1 MKQKSLLTTLALLLF
16 MIAGV
21 GTAWA
26 GTVTFTFNS
35 DEGLEALRISKP
47 ASGYG
52 TDLGTTAYTLD
63 GVSLT
68 AGHGSTNTRVW
79 NKSGSLELR
88 VYSGGSL
95 TFTAPNAITKI
106 ELTGSTTP
114 FSDED
119 DEFDS
124 NTSTWT
130 GYAASVTLTA
140 TDKAQIS
147 TITVTYGEDSPT
159 PGVIDFESPAS
170 TYTYWKFTNMQ
181 SQQSDKIT
189 AHGDSYYGTT
199 GDENGGKATASI
211 STYAKVARPKT
222 LTCYV
227 SKQSNNTNYSIWYIQ
242 VSSDGKE
249 WKTVEE
255 KDATSMDKGV
265 WVEFTADLLPY
276 SDVYVRVYY
285 EGSTAIRNID
295 DLTLDMVEPTAPLI
309 NATDPDELACNATSG
324 SITYTIDN
332 YAEGTM
338 SATTNADWISG
349 FTYSQ
354 TNENSGQVNFTTTA
368 NTSYSRSG
376 TVMLVYTYGDNNTV
390 KKEVT
395 ITQAEYATTYTLAT
409 SVDPGKHYIIVGEK
423 DGTYAMGAQD
433 SNNRY
438 AIDVDV
444 DDSNNTISV
453 KVTDVVRE
461 FVIYGSG
468 DNYYAIYDETQRGYL
483 YAASN
488 SKNWLRTQSINNE
501 DSKWAISIDS
511 ETNVASIIAD
521 KSSNRNEMQYNSSA
535 ACFSCYGAGNSQEP
549 VYLYVRVDEEA
560 PAEEHVTITDV
571 KYATYC
577 SAKALDFSGE
587 QGVKVYKA
595 KANTN
600 DVTLTAITDGI
611 VPPNTGVII
620 YKDVDA
626 ATTVTAAVST
636 TLGAGD
642 WTDNELIG
650 TLERTIV
657 YFEGEEKYNYI
668 LQSDGQGSVVFN
680 KARPISEGFYYMP
693 ANRAY
698 LSTTSTYSSS
708 RLAVITPDDAAG
720 IRNVIRAARDN
731 DTWYD
736 LQGRSVKIPA
746 KGLYIVNGKKRIVK

>member
-1 MKQKSLLTTLALLLF
+1 MNQKSLLTTLALLLF

-35 DEGLEALRISKP
+35 DEGLEALRILKP
-47 ASGYG
+47 TSGNG

-68 AGHGSTNTRVW
+68 ADHGSSTNTRVW
-79 NKSGSLELR
+79 NSNGSLELR

-95 TFTAPNAITKI
+95 TFTAPAPNAITKI
-106 ELTGSTTP
+106 ELTGSTTKP

-119 DEFDS
+119 KGFDS

-130 GYAASVTLTA
+130 GNATSVTLTA
-140 TDKAQIS
+140 TGTAKIS

-170 TYTYWKFTNMQ
+170 TYTYWKFSNMQ
-181 SQQSDKIT
+181 SQQSGNSNIT
-189 AHGDSYYGTT
+189 AHGGSYYGTT
-199 GDENGGKATASI
+199 GGKATASI
-211 STYAKVARPKT
+211 TTQAKVARPKT

-227 SKQSNNTNYSIWYIQ
+227 SKQSNNTNSSTWYIQ
-242 VSSDGKE
+242 VSTDRNE

-255 KDATSMDKGV
+255 KDATSMSAGV
-265 WVEFTADLLPY
+265 WEEFTADLLAY

-295 DLTLDMVEPTAPLI
+295 DLTLDMVDPTAPLI

-354 TNENSGQVNFTTTA
+354 TNENGQVNFITTA

-376 TVMLVYTYGDNNTV
+376 TVTLVYTYGDNNTV

-409 SVDPGKHYIIVGEK
+409 SVEPGKHYIIVGK
-423 DGTYAMGAQD
+423 KNGTYKAMGAQD
-433 SNNRY
+433 DNNRN
-438 AIDVDV
+438 AIDV

-461 FVIYGSG
+461 FAIYGSD

-483 YAASN
+483 YAASDT
-488 SKNWLRTQSINNE
+488 KNWLRTQSINNE
-501 DSKWAISIDS
+501 DSKWSISIDS
-511 ETNVASIIAD
+511 DTNEASIIAD
-521 KSSNRNEMQYNSSA
+521 KSSNRNEMRYNSSA
-535 ACFSCYGAGNSQEP
+535 TCFSCYGAGNSQEP

-626 ATTVTAAVST
+626 ATTVTVAVST

-680 KARPISEGFYYMP
+680 KARPIDEGFYYMP

-698 LSTTSTYSSS
+698 LSTTSTYSGS

-720 IRNVIRAARDN
+720 IRNVIRAAHDN